1 MIKAIYNLMGVNSSI
16 LTAEDLQRL
25 KNETDFKQK
34 DIKKCHKKLGDSEYD
49 SSRVIN
55 VYDIDKEK
63 YNESDFYYYVFDIN
77 EDKLLLYE
85 INEAQ
90 RNAEELSQEKEEIEV
105 TIQDLE
111 NTKKKYQN
119 EIKNAKDAISLL
131 EKRVKEIEDKKD
143 KADELEKDVE
153 FYRTQIEKLKNK
165 E

>member
-1 MIKAIYNLMGVNSSI
+1 M
-16 LTAEDLQRL
+16 
-25 KNETDFKQK
+25 
-34 DIKKCHKKLGDSEYD
+34 
-49 SSRVIN
+49 
-55 VYDIDKEK
+55 
-63 YNESDFYYYVFDIN
+63 
-77 EDKLLLYE
+77 
-85 INEAQ
+85 
-90 RNAEELSQEKEEIEV
+90 